1 MKIQF
6 ILIGIGIFF
15 LVIGPSLSNFYTNS
29 ILEKYP
35 SLSILIS
42 SVMLEPAE
50 NIRGSIALEKGEK
63 IFVTIVAEPALNSVY
78 LVINSTKNSFSN
90 EFRFSESTT
99 FPLYANSTDDFILSI
114 GNLGPDT
121 ANVKAFSSINQ
132 ILDEDEVIF
141 KTDTGIVISFSL
153 MIIGI
158 ILLIIG
164 FLIFAIYRKRNK
176 TLTNENQ
183 GN

>member
-1 MKIQF
+1 MKIHF

-15 LVIGPSLSNFYTNS
+15 LVIGPSLSNFYANS

-42 SVMLEPAE
+42 SVTLEPAE
-50 NIRGSIALEKGEK
+50 NIQGSIALEKGEK
-63 IFVTIVAEPALNSVY
+63 IFVTIVAEPPSNSVY
-78 LVINSTKNSFSN
+78 ISINSTKNSFSN

-99 FPLYANSTDDFILSI
+99 FPLYANSTDDFILNI
-114 GNLGPDT
+114 GNIGPDT
-121 ANVKAFSSINQ
+121 ANIRAFSSIIQ
-132 ILDEDEVIF
+132 ILDEHEVIF

-153 MIIGI
+153 MIFGI
-158 ILLIIG
+158 ILIIIG

-176 TLTNENQ
+176 ALTNKN
-183 GN
+183 